1 MAMPPVQKKHCD
13 RETPEAFR
21 HPPGKL
27 FGPPDDRKG
36 KERVDVP
43 PVSAIILTES
53 ATDQKINSAIFVEN
67 PIDHAVK
74 NRGPSHR
81 QLDLNLLKAVTEQVH
96 QGAGKARPPHQL
108 STPVTHPV
116 QVHCL
121 FLSRKPLWKKTQGFD
136 TLPRQPRSGPCTQRS

>member
-1 MAMPPVQKKHCD
+1 MCV
-13 RETPEAFR
+13 
-21 HPPGKL
+21 GGSL
-27 FGPPDDRKG
+27 
-36 KERVDVP
+36 ERVLPSSCVMRKALEPSESSSKLRVHRDVP

-121 FLSRKPLWKKTQGFD
+121 LLSRKPLWNKTQGFD